1 MLSSQES
8 AQGPRHDYYR
18 FINQTWLNE
27 TEIPEDAASTNISRQ
42 IAERI
47 ESQLMG
53 IVREKLIEEPN
64 SKLSKF
70 VRSIYHTWNSPRQ
83 TEYVVVELIGQLKN
97 IQTKEDTAFMIGRL
111 NRLQCRSPITIKV
124 LSDAYNTNYS
134 RIQLSEYVLCVP
146 HKHLLEDTK
155 YGKDRDA
162 YREFAK
168 LVGSYFGLDSLD
180 SFIDVEI
187 DAAKYLPTPIE
198 EDDTPNRYNQMTWHE
213 IQADF
218 PDVPWSTL
226 FKGYGVNEKTLESH
240 ALLVTSRKFLQYI
253 DTVFKNDLEKMKL
266 WLMGSA
272 VLTMGRFISGE
283 VYQHYFNFYGTAL
296 KGAVKPSNVDRIMM
310 TILTTHLPQM
320 LSKPYTEKYVPQ
332 RIKDAATDLVHILKK
347 AANRRIRDTEW
358 MSPETQIKAIQKMNK
373 MGFKV
378 AFPSVWRDESRGEDF
393 SDKQMLR
400 NLFSINEKDTQYG
413 IEDVGPHD
421 PYKSVYWDSSTFE
434 VNAFY
439 YPDSNE
445 MTIPAGILNP
455 PFYDSNR
462 STAWNLG
469 GIGNVI
475 AHEMTHGFDSDG
487 RNHDADGNYA
497 PWFTEEEQA
506 EYEKKSKQIEKLFSV
521 KYMDSV
527 IDGKLTLM
535 ENIADLGGVS
545 ISLEALRGEMQG
557 KTAAERH
564 KMLKEYFTSY
574 AVSWRNKDRKKKAE
588 IASRSDKHAPPE
600 LRVNKILSQFPEFYE
615 TYGLKQGDTLWVA
628 PENRVTIW

>member
-1 MLSSQES
+1 MLSSQEQ
-8 AQGPRHDYYR
+8 AVGPRHDYYR

-53 IVREKLIEEPN
+53 IVRQKLIEEPN

-97 IQTKEDTAFMIGRL
+97 IQTKEDAAFMIGRL
-111 NRLQCRSPITIKV
+111 NRLQSRSPITIKV
-124 LSDAYNTNYS
+124 ISDAYNTNYT
-134 RIQLSEYVLCVP
+134 RLQLSEYVLCVP

-162 YREFAK
+162 YRKFAK
-168 LVGSYFGLDSLD
+168 VVGSYFGLDLLE
-180 SFIDVEI
+180 SFVDVEI
-187 DAAKYLPTPIE
+187 EAAKYLPTPIE
-198 EDDTPNRYNQMTWHE
+198 EDDTPNRYNQMTWQE
-213 IQADF
+213 IQAEF
-218 PDVPWSTL
+218 PDVPWQTL
-226 FKGYGVNEKTLESH
+226 FKAYNVPEKTLESH

-253 DTVFKNDLEKMKL
+253 NNVFKNDLEKMKL

-296 KGAVKPSNVDRIMM
+296 KGAVNPSNVDRIMM

-320 LSKPYTEKYVPQ
+320 LSKPYTEKYVPH
-332 RIKDAATDLVHILKK
+332 RIKDAATDLVHLLKK

-378 AFPSVWRDESRGEDF
+378 AFPTVWRDESRGEDF

-413 IEDVGPHD
+413 IEDIGPHD

-487 RNHDADGNYA
+487 RNHDAEGNYA
-497 PWFTEEEQA
+497 PWFTEDEQA
-506 EYEKKSKQIEKLFSV
+506 EYEKKSKQIEKLFTV

-574 AVSWRNKDRKKKAE
+574 AVSWSNKDRKKKAE
-588 IASRSDKHAPPE
+588 IASKSDKHAPPE

>member
-1 MLSSQES
+1 MSTQE
-8 AQGPRHDYYR
+8 QGPRHDYYR

-53 IVREKLIEEPN
+53 IVRQALIEEPN

-97 IQTKEDTAFMIGRL
+97 IQTKEDAAFMIGRL
-111 NRLQCRSPITIKV
+111 NRLQSRSPLTIKV

-180 SFIDVEI
+180 SFVEIEI

-213 IQADF
+213 IQAEF
-218 PDVPWSTL
+218 PDVPWLTL
-226 FKGYGVNEKTLESH
+226 FKGYGVTEKTLENH

-253 DTVFKNDLEKMKL
+253 NNVFKTDLEKMKL

-320 LSKPYTEKYVPQ
+320 LSKPYTEKYVPH

-358 MSPETQIKAIQKMNK
+358 ISPETQIKAIQKMNK

-378 AFPSVWRDESRGEDF
+378 AFPTVWRDESRGEDF

-497 PWFTEEEQA
+497 PWFTVEEQV
-506 EYEKKSKQIEKLFSV
+506 EYEKKSKQIEKLFTV

-588 IASRSDKHAPPE
+588 IASKSDKHAPPE

>member
-1 MLSSQES
+1 MLSSQE
-8 AQGPRHDYYR
+8 QGARHDYYR

-53 IVREKLIEEPN
+53 IVRQALIEEPN

-70 VRSIYHTWNSPRQ
+70 VRSIYYTWNSPRQ

-97 IQTKEDTAFMIGRL
+97 IQSKEDAAFMIGRL
-111 NRLQCRSPITIKV
+111 NRLQSRSPITIKI

-180 SFIDVEI
+180 SFVEI
-187 DAAKYLPTPIE
+187 EIEAAKYLPTPIE

-213 IQADF
+213 IQAEF
-218 PDVPWSTL
+218 PDVPWLTL
-226 FKGYGVNEKTLESH
+226 FKGYGVTEKVLDSH

-253 DTVFKNDLEKMKL
+253 NNVFKNDLEKMKL

-320 LSKPYTEKYVPQ
+320 LSKPYTEKYVPH

-358 MSPETQIKAIQKMNK
+358 MSPETQVKAMQKMNK

-413 IEDVGPHD
+413 IEDIGPHD
-421 PYKSVYWDSSTFE
+421 PYKSIYWDSSTFE

-487 RNHDADGNYA
+487 RNHDAEGNYA
-497 PWFTEEEQA
+497 PWFTEEEQN

-588 IASRSDKHAPPE
+588 VASKSDKHAPPE

-615 TYGLKQGDTLWVA
+615 TYGLRQGDTLWVA

>member
-1 MLSSQES
+1 MLSSQAE
-8 AQGPRHDYYR
+8 GPRHDYYR

-53 IVREKLIEEPN
+53 IVRQALIEEPN

-70 VRSIYHTWNSPRQ
+70 VRSIYYTWNSPRQ

-97 IQTKEDTAFMIGRL
+97 IQTKEDAAFMIGRL
-111 NRLQCRSPITIKV
+111 NRLQCRSPLTIKV

-180 SFIDVEI
+180 SFVEIEI

-213 IQADF
+213 IQAEF
-218 PDVPWSTL
+218 PDVPWLTL
-226 FKGYGVNEKTLESH
+226 FKGYNVPEKTLENH

-253 DTVFKNDLEKMKL
+253 NNVFKNDLEKMKL

-320 LSKPYTEKYVPQ
+320 LSKPYTEKYVPH

-358 MSPETQIKAIQKMNK
+358 MSPETQVKAMQKMNK

-413 IEDVGPHD
+413 IEDIGPHD

-506 EYEKKSKQIEKLFSV
+506 EYEKKSKQIENLFSV

-588 IASRSDKHAPPE
+588 VASKSDKHAPPE

-628 PENRVTIW
+628 PENRVMIW

>member
-1 MLSSQES
+1 MLSSQE
-8 AQGPRHDYYR
+8 QGARHDYYR

-53 IVREKLIEEPN
+53 IVRQALIEEPN

-70 VRSIYHTWNSPRQ
+70 VRSIYYTWNSPRQ

-97 IQTKEDTAFMIGRL
+97 IQTKEDAAFMIGRL
-111 NRLQCRSPITIKV
+111 NRLQSRSPITIKI

-180 SFIDVEI
+180 SFVEI
-187 DAAKYLPTPIE
+187 EIEAAKYLPTPIE

-213 IQADF
+213 IQAEF
-218 PDVPWSTL
+218 PDVPWLTL
-226 FKGYGVNEKTLESH
+226 FKGYGVTEKVLDSH

-253 DTVFKNDLEKMKL
+253 NNVFKNDLEKMKL

-320 LSKPYTEKYVPQ
+320 LSKPYTEKYVPH

-358 MSPETQIKAIQKMNK
+358 MSPETQVKAMQKMNK

-413 IEDVGPHD
+413 IEDIGPHD
-421 PYKSVYWDSSTFE
+421 PYKSIYWDSSTFE

-487 RNHDADGNYA
+487 RNHDAEGNYA
-497 PWFTEEEQA
+497 PWFTEEEQD

-588 IASRSDKHAPPE
+588 VASKSDKHAPPE

-615 TYGLKQGDTLWVA
+615 TYGLRQGDTLWVA

>member
-1 MLSSQES
+1 MSTQE
-8 AQGPRHDYYR
+8 QGPRHDYYR

-53 IVREKLIEEPN
+53 IVRQALIEEPN

-97 IQTKEDTAFMIGRL
+97 IQTKEDAAFMIGRL
-111 NRLQCRSPITIKV
+111 NRLQSRSPLTIKV

-180 SFIDVEI
+180 SFVEIEI

-213 IQADF
+213 IQAEF
-218 PDVPWSTL
+218 PDVPWLTL
-226 FKGYGVNEKTLESH
+226 FKGYGVTEKTLENH

-253 DTVFKNDLEKMKL
+253 NNVFKTDLEKMKL

-320 LSKPYTEKYVPQ
+320 LSKPYTEKYVPH

-347 AANRRIRDTEW
+347 AANRRIRDIEW

-378 AFPSVWRDESRGEDF
+378 AFPTVWRDESRGEDF

-497 PWFTEEEQA
+497 PWFTEEEQV
-506 EYEKKSKQIEKLFSV
+506 EYEKKSKQIEKLFTV

-588 IASRSDKHAPPE
+588 VASKSDKHAPPE

>member
-1 MLSSQES
+1 MSTQE
-8 AQGPRHDYYR
+8 QGPRHDYYR

-53 IVREKLIEEPN
+53 IVRQALIEEPN

-97 IQTKEDTAFMIGRL
+97 IQTKEDAAFMIGRL
-111 NRLQCRSPITIKV
+111 NRLQSRSPLTIKV

-180 SFIDVEI
+180 SFVEIEI

-213 IQADF
+213 IQAEF
-218 PDVPWSTL
+218 PDVPWLTL
-226 FKGYGVNEKTLESH
+226 FKGYGVTEKTLENH

-253 DTVFKNDLEKMKL
+253 NNLFKNDLEKMKL

-320 LSKPYTEKYVPQ
+320 LSKPYTEKYVPH

-378 AFPSVWRDESRGEDF
+378 AFPTVWRDESRGEDF

-497 PWFTEEEQA
+497 PWFTEEEQV

-588 IASRSDKHAPPE
+588 VASKSDKHAPPE

>member
-1 MLSSQES
+1 MSTQE
-8 AQGPRHDYYR
+8 QGPRHDYYR

-53 IVREKLIEEPN
+53 IVRQALIEEPN

-97 IQTKEDTAFMIGRL
+97 IQTKEDAAFMIGRL
-111 NRLQCRSPITIKV
+111 NRLQSRSPLTIKV

-180 SFIDVEI
+180 SFVEIEI

-213 IQADF
+213 IQAEF
-218 PDVPWSTL
+218 PDVPWLTL
-226 FKGYGVNEKTLESH
+226 FKGYGVTEKTLENH

-253 DTVFKNDLEKMKL
+253 NNVFKTDLEKMKL

-320 LSKPYTEKYVPQ
+320 LSKPYTEKYVPH

-378 AFPSVWRDESRGEDF
+378 AFPTVWRDESRGEDF

-497 PWFTEEEQA
+497 PWFTEEEQV

-527 IDGKLTLM
+527 IDGKLTLI

-588 IASRSDKHAPPE
+588 IASKSDKHAPPE

-615 TYGLKQGDTLWVA
+615 TYGLKHGDTLWVA

>member
-1 MLSSQES
+1 MLSSQE
-8 AQGPRHDYYR
+8 QGARHDYYR

-53 IVREKLIEEPN
+53 IVRQALIEEPN

-70 VRSIYHTWNSPRQ
+70 VRSIYYTWNSPRQ

-97 IQTKEDTAFMIGRL
+97 IQTKEDAAFMIGRL
-111 NRLQCRSPITIKV
+111 NRLQSRSPITIKI

-180 SFIDVEI
+180 SFVEI
-187 DAAKYLPTPIE
+187 EIEAAKYLPTPIE

-213 IQADF
+213 IQAEF
-218 PDVPWSTL
+218 PDVPWLTL
-226 FKGYGVNEKTLESH
+226 FKGYGVTEKALDSH

-253 DTVFKNDLEKMKL
+253 NNVFKNDLEKMKL

-320 LSKPYTEKYVPQ
+320 LSKPYTEKYVSH

-358 MSPETQIKAIQKMNK
+358 MSPETQVKAMQKMNK

-413 IEDVGPHD
+413 IEDIGPHD
-421 PYKSVYWDSSTFE
+421 PYKSIYWDSSTFE

-487 RNHDADGNYA
+487 RNHDAEGNYA

-588 IASRSDKHAPPE
+588 VASKSDKHAPPE

-615 TYGLKQGDTLWVA
+615 TYGLRQGDTLWVA

>member
-1 MLSSQES
+1 MSTQE
-8 AQGPRHDYYR
+8 QGPRHDYYR

-53 IVREKLIEEPN
+53 IVRQALIEEPN

-97 IQTKEDTAFMIGRL
+97 IQTKEDAAFMIGRL
-111 NRLQCRSPITIKV
+111 NRLQSRSPLTIKV

-180 SFIDVEI
+180 SFVEIEI

-213 IQADF
+213 IQAEF
-218 PDVPWSTL
+218 PDVPWLTL
-226 FKGYGVNEKTLESH
+226 FKGYGVTEKTLENH

-253 DTVFKNDLEKMKL
+253 NNVFKTDLEKMKL

-320 LSKPYTEKYVPQ
+320 LSKPYTEKYVPH

-358 MSPETQIKAIQKMNK
+358 ISPETQIKAIQKMNK

-378 AFPSVWRDESRGEDF
+378 AFPTVWRDESRGEDF

-497 PWFTEEEQA
+497 PWFTVEEQV
-506 EYEKKSKQIEKLFSV
+506 EYEKKSKQIEKLFTV

-588 IASRSDKHAPPE
+588 VASKSDKHAPPE

>member
-1 MLSSQES
+1 MSTQE
-8 AQGPRHDYYR
+8 QGPRHDYYR

-53 IVREKLIEEPN
+53 IVRQALIEEPN

-97 IQTKEDTAFMIGRL
+97 IQTKEDAAFMIGRL
-111 NRLQCRSPITIKV
+111 NRLQSRSPLTIKV

-180 SFIDVEI
+180 SFVEIEI
-187 DAAKYLPTPIE
+187 DAVKYLPTPIE

-213 IQADF
+213 IQAEF
-218 PDVPWSTL
+218 PDVPWLTL
-226 FKGYGVNEKTLESH
+226 FKGYGVTEKTLENH

-253 DTVFKNDLEKMKL
+253 NNVFKTDLEKMKL

-320 LSKPYTEKYVPQ
+320 LSKPYTEKYVPH
-332 RIKDAATDLVHILKK
+332 RIKDAATDIVHILKK

-378 AFPSVWRDESRGEDF
+378 AFPTVWRDESRGEDF

-497 PWFTEEEQA
+497 PWFTEEEQV
-506 EYEKKSKQIEKLFSV
+506 EYEKKSKQIEKLFTV

-574 AVSWRNKDRKKKAE
+574 AVSWSNKDRKKKAE
-588 IASRSDKHAPPE
+588 IASKSDKHAPPE

-615 TYGLKQGDTLWVA
+615 TYGLKQGDTLWVS

>member
-1 MLSSQES
+1 
-8 AQGPRHDYYR
+8 
-18 FINQTWLNE
+18 
-27 TEIPEDAASTNISRQ
+27 
-42 IAERI
+42 
-47 ESQLMG
+47 
-53 IVREKLIEEPN
+53 
-64 SKLSKF
+64 
-70 VRSIYHTWNSPRQ
+70 
-83 TEYVVVELIGQLKN
+83 
-97 IQTKEDTAFMIGRL
+97 
-111 NRLQCRSPITIKV
+111 
-124 LSDAYNTNYS
+124 
-134 RIQLSEYVLCVP
+134 
-146 HKHLLEDTK
+146 
-155 YGKDRDA
+155 
-162 YREFAK
+162 
-168 LVGSYFGLDSLD
+168 
-180 SFIDVEI
+180 
-187 DAAKYLPTPIE
+187 
-198 EDDTPNRYNQMTWHE
+198 
-213 IQADF
+213 
-218 PDVPWSTL
+218 
-226 FKGYGVNEKTLESH
+226 
-240 ALLVTSRKFLQYI
+240 
-253 DTVFKNDLEKMKL
+253 
-266 WLMGSA
+266 
-272 VLTMGRFISGE
+272 
-283 VYQHYFNFYGTAL
+283 
-296 KGAVKPSNVDRIMM
+296 VDRIMM

-320 LSKPYTEKYVPQ
+320 LSKPYTEKYVHQ
-332 RIKDAATDLVHILKK
+332 RVKDAATDLVHILKK
-347 AANRRIRDTEW
+347 AANRRIRDIEW

-378 AFPSVWRDESRGEDF
+378 AFPTVWRDESRGEDF

-413 IEDVGPHD
+413 IEDIGPHD

-487 RNHDADGNYA
+487 RNHDADGNYS
-497 PWFTEEEQA
+497 PWFTEEEQE
-506 EYEKKSKQIEKLFSV
+506 EYEKKSKQIENLFSV

-557 KTAAERH
+557 KTTAERH

-588 IASRSDKHAPPE
+588 VASKSDKHAPPE

-615 TYGLKQGDTLWVA
+615 TYGLKQGDTLWVS

>member
-1 MLSSQES
+1 MLSVQEHS
-8 AQGPRHDYYR
+8 PRHDYYR

-53 IVREKLIEEPN
+53 IVRQKLIEEPN

-97 IQTKEDTAFMIGRL
+97 IQTKEDAAFMIGRL
-111 NRLQCRSPITIKV
+111 NRLQSRSPLTIKI

-180 SFIDVEI
+180 SFVEI
-187 DAAKYLPTPIE
+187 EIDTAKYLPTPIE
-198 EDDTPNRYNQMTWHE
+198 EDDTPNRYNQMTWNE
-213 IQADF
+213 IQAEF
-218 PDVPWSTL
+218 PDVPWLTL
-226 FKGYGVNEKTLESH
+226 FKGYGVTEKTLESH

-253 DTVFKNDLEKMKL
+253 NNVFKNDLEKMKL

-272 VLTMGRFISGE
+272 VLTMGRFISGD

-320 LSKPYTEKYVPQ
+320 LSKPYTEKYVPH

-358 MSPETQIKAIQKMNK
+358 MSPETQVKAMQKMNK

-393 SDKQMLR
+393 SDKQMLQ

-421 PYKSVYWDSSTFE
+421 PYKSIYWDSSTFE

-487 RNHDADGNYA
+487 RNHDAEGNYA
-497 PWFTEEEQA
+497 PWFTEEEQE

-588 IASRSDKHAPPE
+588 VASKSDKHAPPE

>member
-1 MLSSQES
+1 
-8 AQGPRHDYYR
+8 
-18 FINQTWLNE
+18 
-27 TEIPEDAASTNISRQ
+27 
-42 IAERI
+42 
-47 ESQLMG
+47 
-53 IVREKLIEEPN
+53 
-64 SKLSKF
+64 
-70 VRSIYHTWNSPRQ
+70 
-83 TEYVVVELIGQLKN
+83 
-97 IQTKEDTAFMIGRL
+97 
-111 NRLQCRSPITIKV
+111 
-124 LSDAYNTNYS
+124 
-134 RIQLSEYVLCVP
+134 LSEYVLCVP

-180 SFIDVEI
+180 SFVEIEI

-213 IQADF
+213 IQAEF
-218 PDVPWSTL
+218 PDVPWLTL
-226 FKGYGVNEKTLESH
+226 FKGYGVTEKTLENH

-253 DTVFKNDLEKMKL
+253 NNVFKNDLERIKL

-320 LSKPYTEKYVPQ
+320 LSKPYTEKYVPH

-358 MSPETQIKAIQKMNK
+358 MSPETQVKAMQKMNK

-421 PYKSVYWDSSTFE
+421 PYKSQYWDSSTFE

-588 IASRSDKHAPPE
+588 VASKSDKHAPPE

>member
-1 MLSSQES
+1 MSTQE
-8 AQGPRHDYYR
+8 QGPRHDYYR

-53 IVREKLIEEPN
+53 IVRQALIEEPN

-97 IQTKEDTAFMIGRL
+97 IQTKEDAAFMIGRL
-111 NRLQCRSPITIKV
+111 NRLQSRSPLTIKV

-180 SFIDVEI
+180 SFVEIEI
-187 DAAKYLPTPIE
+187 DAVKYLPTPIE

-213 IQADF
+213 IQAEF
-218 PDVPWSTL
+218 PDVPWLTL
-226 FKGYGVNEKTLESH
+226 FKGYGVTEKTLENH

-253 DTVFKNDLEKMKL
+253 NNVFKTDLEKMKL

-320 LSKPYTEKYVPQ
+320 LSKPYTEKYVPH

-378 AFPSVWRDESRGEDF
+378 AFPTVWRDESRGEDF

-497 PWFTEEEQA
+497 PWFTEEEQV
-506 EYEKKSKQIEKLFSV
+506 EYEKKSKQIEKLFTV

-574 AVSWRNKDRKKKAE
+574 AVSWSNKDRKKKAE
-588 IASRSDKHAPPE
+588 IASKSDKHAPPE

-615 TYGLKQGDTLWVA
+615 TYGLKQGDTLWVS